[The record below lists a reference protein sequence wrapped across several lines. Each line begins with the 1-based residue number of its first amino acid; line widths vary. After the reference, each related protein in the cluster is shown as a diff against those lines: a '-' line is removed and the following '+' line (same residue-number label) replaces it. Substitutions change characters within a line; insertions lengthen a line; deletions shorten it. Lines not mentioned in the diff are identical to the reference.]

1 MSCVT
6 TVTRTLEESKGVS
19 AARFDPE
26 TSTWT
31 VSVGKGFDADE
42 VSRRIRAAGD
52 EHSRRL
58 KQPND
63 SPWIAR
69 WAPPRG
75 APRKG

>member
-26 TSTWT
+26 TSMWT
-31 VSVGKGFDADE
+31 VSVERGFDADE

-52 EHSRRL
+52 ERR
-58 KQPND
+58 
-63 SPWIAR
+63 A
-69 WAPPRG
+69 AG
-75 APRKG
+75 TTE